1 MTNCIDSYM
10 ELKNDLVSRCIM
22 TTEEFKYYVI
32 VYNLSAPLFPHL
44 ERMAKERHSVL
55 LQTLKISAVI

>member
-1 MTNCIDSYM
+1 
-10 ELKNDLVSRCIM
+10 M